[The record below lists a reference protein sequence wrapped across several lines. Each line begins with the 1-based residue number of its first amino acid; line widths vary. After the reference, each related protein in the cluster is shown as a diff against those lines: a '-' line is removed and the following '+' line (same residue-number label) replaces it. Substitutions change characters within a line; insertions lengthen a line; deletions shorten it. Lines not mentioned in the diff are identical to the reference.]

1 MYLRGIV
8 KNAIPLRIAKEYLS
22 LFQFT
27 EKEKEEDFKTPK
39 NLKRTTRIERGLQTE
54 NFANDYQL
62 MLFIALI
69 NFFFK
74 WIKSLFDRFVFF
86 K

>member
-39 NLKRTTRIERGLQTE
+39 KPKKNHPNREGATNGLFCE
-54 NFANDYQL
+54 
-62 MLFIALI
+62 
-69 NFFFK
+69 
-74 WIKSLFDRFVFF
+74 
-86 K
+86 